1 MLAGSGASP
10 VDCFRQL
17 SAFVTEKD
25 VLWMPCIACH
35 KVAGEQINCGTA
47 CAAGYGFNPQK
58 ILNMGLLIVAK
69 NTARTVQLSYFLF
82 QLAA

>member
-1 MLAGSGASP
+1 MLASP
-10 VDCFRQL
+10 GTSSVDCFGQL
-17 SAFVTEKD
+17 SAFMAEKN
-25 VLWMPCIACH
+25 VFWMPCIACH